1 MKIISLNESLID
13 YVVKQNLLIPC
24 YWYKIPVEINDGGFN
39 FLEETIY
46 RLKEVYNS
54 LDIVEIA
61 KMLGLEDR
69 QDLTKAV
76 LDKIEIFEK
85 NDRKTTIYLNFFQE
99 AVANRLLPILA
110 KNIDNFGIIKENYFK
125 KELDTK
131 FVKFEKN
138 ERDLNSYA
146 LNFKKNKTNLQE
158 RDFFQ
163 VILKNNKNKSDSQ
176 YLLKI
181 NINKIS
187 NFKII
192 EPELVYLHT
201 RFIIPESNQ
210 NEFLISS
217 GFNSGYLIELKEILE
232 NNFSNLIMELKEK
245 RKVES
250 NINEEIKLP
259 FDLKDFPQIKNYFL
273 NIEKEFK
280 EYDKKDADQIQKLKE
295 KILLNLFDSIEK
307 SFEILSQGINIKTN
321 KQRVL
326 NILQKKYRFEYK
338 SNFILFYEKN
348 GSIQEYFAKS
358 IIANKDEIKELE
370 IYSKRSLVFIEKLLE
385 LRNKLKHSE
394 TIDLSRIDIKKYK
407 RISYH
412 IVKILLNLKDKQIK
426 ENVSYDEELKFN
438 AYDNVKRDFF
448 DEYSLMDE
456 FIKDKLSNIYFYMDE
471 IGYNKDK
478 FNVSKEVINSIY
490 SIFEYILKDKIKHE
504 NTDFSKKEILN
515 EFEDLPVELKSVRE
529 SMFEKAKQGYGST
542 LGAIY
547 LIYLKISNNRYNM
560 SNLIAKIIKLRGHGN
575 NVQILSNDELLD
587 LKNESFKFIKKLIRE

>member
-46 RLKEVYNS
+46 RLKEVDNS

-69 QDLTKAV
+69 QDLIKAV
-76 LDKIEIFEK
+76 LDKIETFEK
-85 NDRKTTIYLNFFQE
+85 NDRKTIIYLNFFQE
-99 AVANRLLPILA
+99 AVTNRLLPIVA

-321 KQRVL
+321 KERVL

-587 LKNESFKFIKKLIRE
+587 LKNESFKLIKKLIRE